1 MLVDFEDRRQ
11 YKTFAFYLFTVLN
24 LQLFLATN
32 ESATFCLLQSGK
44 LNIPK
49 IISI

>member
-11 YKTFAFYLFTVLN
+11 YKTFTFYLFTVLN
-24 LQLFLATN
+24 LQLFIATN
-32 ESATFCLLQSGK
+32 ESATFSLLQSGK
-44 LNIPK
+44 LKNPK